1 MLTLRLC
8 KKYIGYLLKTAD
20 GFPLLP
26 EIKAKGRGIHEEA
39 VSSKENKK
47 TAIHLRKLDNR
58 FPKGIFGAD
67 DETRTRD
74 LILTKAVLEG
84 MKYDFLVFL
93 RYW

>member
-1 MLTLRLC
+1 MP
-8 KKYIGYLLKTAD
+8 KTALTSYSWT
-20 GFPLLP
+20 F
-26 EIKAKGRGIHEEA
+26 
-39 VSSKENKK
+39 
-47 TAIHLRKLDNR
+47 
-58 FPKGIFGAD
+58 FGAD

>member
-1 MLTLRLC
+1 MKRR
-8 KKYIGYLLKTAD
+8 
-20 GFPLLP
+20 FLP
-26 EIKAKGRGIHEEA
+26 K
-39 VSSKENKK
+39 KK